1 MSLGQ
6 ILKLGNPLLYE
17 KSVPVE
23 KREIPQLRNTFK
35 ELHSLI
41 LEFRKTYG
49 AGRAIAAPQIGVQKR
64 IICVNTDKT
73 YTMINPVVLTPKDD
87 TMELWDDCMCFPNLL
102 VKVERYKFCTLTFKD
117 ENWKTHIWELENDMA
132 ELIQHE
138 CDHLDGILATQ
149 RAVDSQSF
157 KLK

>member
-1 MSLGQ
+1 MSLEQ

-23 KREIPQLRNTFK
+23 KSEIPQLRNTFK

-49 AGRAIAAPQIGVQKR
+49 AGRAIAAPQTGVQKR

-73 YTMINPVVLTPKDD
+73 YTRACPII
-87 TMELWDDCMCFPNLL
+87 EL
-102 VKVERYKFCTLTFKD
+102 
-117 ENWKTHIWELENDMA
+117 
-132 ELIQHE
+132 
-138 CDHLDGILATQ
+138 G
-149 RAVDSQSF
+149 
-157 KLK
+157 